1 MASSFGER
9 LRVSVFGES
18 HGTGIGAVIDGL
30 PAGFPIDTDRL
41 MRFME
46 RRQGGRNAL
55 STSRKEPDVPRFI
68 SGVTDGKTNGFPL
81 CLEIANTNTRSGDYS
96 NLADCP
102 RPSHAD
108 YTAGVKWNGKAD
120 MRGGGHFS
128 GRLTAPLCAAGG
140 IAKQILSSRGIEI
153 GAHLRSV
160 GSVQDDPFPLFPD
173 AALFAEIAEKA
184 FPVISD
190 VQGEAMQNEIL
201 AAKEALDSVGGTVEC
216 AVTGLPAGLGDPMF
230 DGVENRLARV
240 LFGIPAVKGVEFGD
254 GFALS
259 EMRGSQ
265 ANDPFCIDGSGRIL
279 TKTNHS
285 GGILGG
291 ITTGM
296 PLRFRVGIKPT
307 PSIAQP
313 QETVSLSERKN
324 TVLEIKGRHDPCIVQ
339 RAVPVIEAAAALV
352 ILDLLTADAQLA
364 EKENHDG
371 FTGYSDRA

>member
-18 HGTGIGAVIDGL
+18 HGNGIGAVIDGL
-30 PAGFPIDTDRL
+30 PAGFPIDFDRL
-41 MRFME
+41 MQFME

-68 SGVTDGKTNGFPL
+68 SGVTDGRTNGFPL

-96 NLADCP
+96 EMLRKP

-108 YTAGVKWNGKAD
+108 FTADVKWHGSAD

-140 IAKQILSSRGIEI
+140 IALQILEKERIRV
-153 GAHLRSV
+153 GAHLWNV
-160 GSVQDDPFPLFPD
+160 GDVFDDPFPMQPNGRLF
-173 AALFAEIAEKA
+173 EQIAQKP
-184 FPVISD
+184 FPVID
-190 VQGEAMQNEIL
+190 DAKGEAMMQEIL
-201 AAKEALDSVGGTVEC
+201 SAREAQDSVGGSIEC
-216 AVTGLPAGLGDPMF
+216 MIDGLRAGIGDPMF
-230 DGVENRLARV
+230 DGVENQLARA

-259 EMRGSQ
+259 QMRGSQ
-265 ANDPFCIDGSGRIL
+265 ANDPLYAVDDVPGLVL
-279 TKTNHS
+279 TKTNHN

-291 ITTGM
+291 ITNGM
-296 PLRFRVGIKPT
+296 PVRFRVGIKPT

-313 QETVSLSERKN
+313 QETVERVGAHMEN
-324 TVLEIKGRHDPCIVQ
+324 SVIEIKGRHDPCIAQ
-339 RAVPVIEAAAALV
+339 RAVPVVEAVAALV
-352 ILDLLTADAQLA
+352 TLDLVLT
-364 EKENHDG
+364 E
-371 FTGYSDRA
+371 RASAFSF